1 MFRIVSS
8 RSSPRARLRRLAR
21 PLVTAATYTRGFH
34 LFTGLLLGVAV
45 AMVYPGLEGDGGLG
59 HRVALLAMPVP
70 ILTAFGLIAE
80 ARRFEGFQ
88 ARLLLRP
95 GDESDIAVTRS
106 QTWPDRWRTA
116 LWLVLRV
123 ELGWLGLAPAASAI
137 FTGVAMIGSPATGDG
152 LAFDGASFPGGAA
165 HWWLVPLGLA
175 VIVSA
180 LAYLV
185 GAGLLLTVLAK
196 RLLGPS
202 ASEKLAALE
211 RRTEQLLEHNRLAR
225 ELHDS
230 IGHALSVT
238 VLQAGAARQLLDTDP
253 AFADRALDAIE
264 VTGRQALEDLERML
278 LLLRDAPEPAAPR
291 PGLAELKVLAD
302 TTRGA
307 GAAVEVRVLGSLD
320 AVPAVISREGYRI
333 VQESLTNVLRHA
345 GPVPVEVT
353 VAVHGHEVELTVRND
368 TPSAEAGRRGTG
380 GGSGSG
386 LRGIR
391 ERAALLGGEATAG
404 PHDGY
409 WRVHA
414 RLPLRW
420 AS

>member
-1 MFRIVSS
+1 MSRIAPL
-8 RSSPRARLRRLAR
+8 RTWLTRLTR
-21 PLVTAATYTRGFH
+21 PLVTASTYTRAFH
-34 LFTGLLLGVAV
+34 LFTALALGVAV
-45 AMVYPGLEGDGGLG
+45 ALVYPGLEGDSGPADGL
-59 HRVALLAMPVP
+59 ALLVVP
-70 ILTAFGLIAE
+70 IPILIVFGLLAE
-80 ARRFEGFQ
+80 ARRFEGFL

-106 QTWPDRWRTA
+106 QGWGDRWRTA

-123 ELGWLGLAPAASAI
+123 DLAWLGLALTGHWVFVGIAMIMSPATD
-137 FTGVAMIGSPATGDG
+137 TGVAFGG
-152 LAFDGASFPGGAA
+152 LAFAGGAE
-165 HWWLVPLGLA
+165 HWWLIPLGAL
-175 VIVSA
+175 VIVGA
-180 LAYLV
+180 LYYLAGV
-185 GAGLLLTVLAK
+185 GWLLTRLGT

-202 ASEKLAALE
+202 ATERLAIAE

-253 AFADRALDAIE
+253 AFADRALEAIE
-264 VTGRQALEDLERML
+264 ETGRQALEDLERML

-291 PGLAELKVLAD
+291 PGLSELKVLVD
-302 TTRGA
+302 GTRGA
-307 GAAVEVRVLGSLD
+307 GASVELRVAGAVD

-345 GPVPVEVT
+345 GPVPVDVT
-353 VAVHGHEVELTVRND
+353 VAVDEHDVELTVLS
-368 TPSAEAGRRGTG
+368 SAPAAGVERRVVGA
-380 GGSGSG
+380 GSGSG

-404 PHDGY
+404 AHEGY
-409 WRVHA
+409 WRVHV

>member
-1 MFRIVSS
+1 MSRIA
-8 RSSPRARLRRLAR
+8 PLRISLARLAR
-21 PLVTAATYTRGFH
+21 PLVAASTYTRGFH
-34 LFTGLLLGVAV
+34 LFTALALGVAV
-45 AMVYPGLEGDGGLG
+45 ALVYPGLEENDGVADGL
-59 HRVALLAMPVP
+59 ALLTAPIP
-70 ILTAFGLIAE
+70 ILVAFGLLAE
-80 ARRFEGFQ
+80 ARRFEGFM

-106 QTWPDRWRTA
+106 QGWADRWRTA

-123 ELGWLGLAPAASAI
+123 ELAWLGLALVGQAV
-137 FTGVAMIGSPATGDG
+137 FTGIAMIVAPATDEG
-152 LAFDGASFPGGAA
+152 LEFSGLTFAGGAG
-165 HWWLVPLGLA
+165 HWWLIPLGLLVVVA
-175 VIVSA
+175 AIYY
-180 LAYLV
+180 LAGV
-185 GAGLLLTVLAK
+185 GWLLTRLGT

-202 ASEKLAALE
+202 ASERLAIAE

-238 VLQAGAARQLLDTDP
+238 VLQAGAARQLLDTDTG
-253 AFADRALDAIE
+253 FADRALEAIE
-264 VTGRQALEDLERML
+264 ETGRQALEDLERML

-291 PGLAELKVLAD
+291 PGLPEVKTLVD

-307 GAAVEVRVLGSLD
+307 GASVALRISGALD

-345 GPVPVEVT
+345 GPVPVDVT
-353 VAVHGHEVELTVRND
+353 VAVDDHDVELTVLN
-368 TPSAEAGRRGTG
+368 SAPAAGAERSVVGA
-380 GGSGSG
+380 GSGSG

-404 PHDGY
+404 AQDGY
-409 WRVHA
+409 WRVHV

>member
-1 MFRIVSS
+1 MSRIAPLRTSL
-8 RSSPRARLRRLAR
+8 ARLAH
-21 PLVTAATYTRGFH
+21 PLVAGSTYTRGFH
-34 LFTGLLLGVAV
+34 LFTALALGVAV
-45 AMVYPGLEGDGGLG
+45 ALVYPGLEDNGGVADGL
-59 HRVALLAMPVP
+59 ALLTAPIP
-70 ILTAFGLIAE
+70 ILVAFGLLAE
-80 ARRFEGFQ
+80 ARRFEGFL

-106 QTWPDRWRTA
+106 QGWADRWRTA

-123 ELGWLGLAPAASAI
+123 ELAWLGLAVVGQAV
-137 FTGVAMIGSPATGDG
+137 FTGIAMIVAPATDG
-152 LAFDGASFPGGAA
+152 GLKFSGLTFAGGAG
-165 HWWLVPLGLA
+165 HWWLIPLGLL
-175 VIVSA
+175 VIVA
-180 LAYLV
+180 AIYYLAGV
-185 GAGLLLTVLAK
+185 GWLLTRLGTK
-196 RLLGPS
+196 LLGPS
-202 ASEKLAALE
+202 ASERLAIAE

-253 AFADRALDAIE
+253 GFADRALEAIE
-264 VTGRQALEDLERML
+264 ETGRQALEDLERML

-291 PGLAELKVLAD
+291 PGLPEVKTLVD

-307 GAAVEVRVLGSLD
+307 GASVALRISGALD

-345 GPVPVEVT
+345 GPVPVDVT
-353 VAVHGHEVELTVRND
+353 VAVDDHDVELTVLN
-368 TPSAEAGRRGTG
+368 SAPAAGAERSVVGA
-380 GGSGSG
+380 GSGSG

-404 PHDGY
+404 PQDGY
-409 WRVHA
+409 WRVHV

>member
-1 MFRIVSS
+1 MSRIA
-8 RSSPRARLRRLAR
+8 PLRPSLTHLVR
-21 PLVTAATYTRGFH
+21 PLVAPTTYTRAFH
-34 LFTGLLLGVAV
+34 LFTALALGVAV
-45 AMVYPGLEGDGGLG
+45 ALVYPGLEGDSGAADGL
-59 HRVALLAMPVP
+59 ALLVAPIP
-70 ILTAFGLIAE
+70 ILVAFGLLAE
-80 ARRFEGFQ
+80 ARRFEGFL

-95 GDESDIAVTRS
+95 GDESDIVVTRS
-106 QTWPDRWRTA
+106 QGWADRWRTA

-123 ELGWLGLAPAASAI
+123 DLAWLGLAPTGHAV
-137 FTGVAMIGSPATGDG
+137 FTGVAMIVAPGTDG
-152 LAFDGASFPGGAA
+152 GMEFGGLTFAGGAG
-165 HWWLVPLGLA
+165 HWWLIPLGLLL
-175 VIVSA
+175 I
-180 LAYLV
+180 V
-185 GAGLLLTVLAK
+185 GALYYLAGVGWLLTRLGT

-202 ASEKLAALE
+202 ANERLATAE

-238 VLQAGAARQLLDTDP
+238 VLQAGAARQLLDSDP
-253 AFADRALDAIE
+253 GFANRALEAIE
-264 VTGRQALEDLERML
+264 ETGRQALEDLERML

-291 PGLAELKVLAD
+291 PGLPELKLLID
-302 TTRGA
+302 GTRGA
-307 GAAVEVRVLGSLD
+307 GAPVELRVSGALD

-345 GPVPVEVT
+345 GPVPVDVT
-353 VAVHGHEVELTVRND
+353 VTVDDHDVELLVLS
-368 TPSAEAGRRGTG
+368 SAPAAVGERRVVGA
-380 GGSGSG
+380 GSGSG

-404 PHDGY
+404 VHEDY
-409 WRVHA
+409 WRVHV

>member
-1 MFRIVSS
+1 MFQPA
-8 RSSPRARLRRLAR
+8 PRRLELARLVR
-21 PLVTAATYTRGFH
+21 PLIAPTTYARGFH

-45 AMVYPGLEGDGGLG
+45 AMVYPGLDGSGG
-59 HRVALLAMPVP
+59 TEISHGIALLLTPIP
-70 ILTAFGLIAE
+70 ILTAFGLVAE

-123 ELGWLGLAPAASAI
+123 NLGWLGLMPAGNAI
-137 FTGVAMIGSPATGDG
+137 LLAGAMIVSPTTREGVTFNGLTFGS
-152 LAFDGASFPGGAA
+152 GAA
-165 HWWLVPLGLA
+165 NWWLVPLGLA
-175 VIVSA
+175 LIVA
-180 LAYLV
+180 AIYYV
-185 GAGLLLTVLAK
+185 AGAGVVLTKLGK

-202 ASEKLAALE
+202 ASERLVALE

-238 VLQAGAARQLLDTDP
+238 VLQAGAARQLLATDP
-253 AFADRALDAIE
+253 GFAEKALDAIE
-264 VTGRQALEDLERML
+264 ETGRRALEDLERML
-278 LLLRDAPEPAAPR
+278 LLLRDSPEPAAPR
-291 PGLAELKVLAD
+291 PGLAEFDSLVES
-302 TTRGA
+302 TRGA
-307 GAAVEVRVLGSLD
+307 GARVEFKIVGALD
-320 AVPAVISREGYRI
+320 AVPPVISREGYRI
-333 VQESLTNVLRHA
+333 LQESLTNVLRHA
-345 GPVPVEVT
+345 GPVMINVT
-353 VAVHGHEVELTVRND
+353 IGVDAHDVELTVTNSVP
-368 TPSAEAGRRGTG
+368 TPDDERRLTG
-380 GGSGSG
+380 SGSGSG

-404 PHDGY
+404 AHDGH
-409 WRVHA
+409 WRVHV

-420 AS
+420 TS

>member
-1 MFRIVSS
+1 MSRIA
-8 RSSPRARLRRLAR
+8 PLRTSLARLAR
-21 PLVTAATYTRGFH
+21 PLVAASTYTRGFH
-34 LFTGLLLGVAV
+34 LFTALALGVAV
-45 AMVYPGLEGDGGLG
+45 ALVYPGLEENDGVADGL
-59 HRVALLAMPVP
+59 ALLTAPIP
-70 ILTAFGLIAE
+70 ILVAFGLLAE
-80 ARRFEGFQ
+80 ARRFEGFL

-106 QTWPDRWRTA
+106 QGWADRWRTA

-123 ELGWLGLAPAASAI
+123 ELAWLGLALTGQAM
-137 FTGVAMIGSPATGDG
+137 FTGVAMIAAPGTDG
-152 LAFDGASFPGGAA
+152 GLEFSGLTFAGGAG
-165 HWWLVPLGLA
+165 HWWLIPLGLLVVVA
-175 VIVSA
+175 AIYY
-180 LAYLV
+180 LAGV
-185 GAGLLLTVLAK
+185 GWLLTRLGTK
-196 RLLGPS
+196 LLGPS
-202 ASEKLAALE
+202 ASERLAIAE

-238 VLQAGAARQLLDTDP
+238 VLQAGAARQLLDADP
-253 AFADRALDAIE
+253 GFAERALEAIE
-264 VTGRQALEDLERML
+264 ETGRQALEDLERML

-291 PGLAELKVLAD
+291 PGLPEVKTLVD

-307 GAAVEVRVLGSLD
+307 GASVALRISGALD
-320 AVPAVISREGYRI
+320 VVPAVISREGYRI

-345 GPVPVEVT
+345 GPVPIDVT
-353 VAVHGHEVELTVRND
+353 VAVDDHDVELTVLN
-368 TPSAEAGRRGTG
+368 SAPAAGAERSVVGA
-380 GGSGSG
+380 GSGSG

-404 PHDGY
+404 AQDGY
-409 WRVHA
+409 WRVHV

>member
-1 MFRIVSS
+1 M
-8 RSSPRARLRRLAR
+8 PTRLVR
-21 PLVTAATYTRGFH
+21 PLVAPTTYTRAFH
-34 LFTGLLLGVAV
+34 QFTGLLLGVAV
-45 AMVYPGLEGDGGLG
+45 AMVHPGLEGGENSLG
-59 HRVALLAMPVP
+59 YAVWLLVTPVP
-70 ILTAFGLIAE
+70 MLTAFGLVAE

-95 GDESDIAVTRS
+95 GDESDIAITRS
-106 QTWPDRWRTA
+106 RTWPDRRRTA

-123 ELGWLGLAPAASAI
+123 ECGWLGLAPAAYGAVMAI
-137 FTGVAMIGSPATGDG
+137 TMLLAPATQHG
-152 LAFDGASFPGGAA
+152 LSVNGLTFGGGAE
-165 HWWLVPLGLA
+165 HWWFVPLGVIFFVLSVYYLA
-175 VIVSA
+175 A
-180 LAYLV
+180 A
-185 GAGLLLTVLAK
+185 GALLTTLST

-202 ASEKLAALE
+202 QSERLVLLE

-253 AFADRALDAIE
+253 VFADKALGAIE
-264 VTGRQALEDLERML
+264 ETGRRALEDLERML
-278 LLLRDAPEPAAPR
+278 LLLRESPEPAAPR
-291 PGLAELKVLAD
+291 PGLAEMQSLVD
-302 TTRGA
+302 STRAA
-307 GAAVEVRVLGSLD
+307 GARVELSMLGTLET
-320 AVPAVISREGYRI
+320 VPPVISREGYRI

-345 GPVPVEVT
+345 GPVLVEVSVSVDT
-353 VAVHGHEVELTVRND
+353 ESVELTVRNGIGESSEL
-368 TPSAEAGRRGTG
+368 PRRTG
-380 GGSGSG
+380 GGSG

-409 WRVHA
+409 WRVRV